1 MTALPSGLPV
11 AMVKGIVEAHLD
23 HIALADQNPAVDLVR
38 FPAWAWGRHR
48 ADATTPEPASE
59 MLTGS

>member
-1 MTALPSGLPV
+1 
-11 AMVKGIVEAHLD
+11 MVKGIAEAHLD